1 MGQCCAP
8 LPFNSF
14 CNRLNN
20 IAIDSFKNDGLY
32 LWDLPTHHKAGSTGL
47 AIWCF
52 SSSDLT
58 TASVTLWTL
67 ILLSLSKHLSI
78 FEIFPLNMSLQKV
91 FFRDSTCLLNSI
103 FSIFCISR
111 HSLIEASSCPCFN
124 FCRRC
129 AKYFELT
136 LEWIELMVSAA

>member
-1 MGQCCAP
+1 MGQYWAP
-8 LPFNSF
+8 LPCNSF
-14 CNRLNN
+14 FNRLNK
-20 IAIDSFKNDGLY
+20 IAIDSFENDGLY
-32 LWDLPTHHKAGSTGL
+32 LWDLPNHHKAGSTGL

-67 ILLSLSKHLSI
+67 VLLSLSKNLST
-78 FEIFPLNMSLQKV
+78 FEIFPSNMSLQKV
-91 FFRDSTCLLNSI
+91 FFRDSVRFLNSI

-124 FCRRC
+124 FSRQCTR
-129 AKYFELT
+129 YFELT
-136 LEWIELMVSAA
+136 LEWIERMVSAA